1 MNVNLNTVMPQV
13 NNAVPTNSKLSTVD
27 SKFLNLL
34 ASVMNDS
41 KATSPVNSQQQI
53 TGVDMLNI
61 LTNMN
66 MMDFADT
73 EGVETLNAQ
82 GYIEKPHGEEGSEVK
97 KKFESMMDVVNFI
110 NLGNMSK
117 MNFQPEDYSSPEAL
131 IMKNDKAS
139 SSSMIAS
146 SDNKP
151 QNSAQNKA
159 LESLLSMKNEPS
171 KMAAM
176 QILKGENKA
185 TSVSA
190 EKLIAEIENHR
201 NSFKNEMNMQAE
213 VLTGPRTQSQEN
225 NTIINISDE
234 SSQIKSQVLS
244 QVKDKIV
251 FMADEGVEHGTST
264 KQVEMELH
272 PVSLGKVDIKMTFEN
287 NKLTVE
293 IKAQNEETQ
302 KLISSNADEL
312 ANILGKTSETVNI
325 VVKSNDYKYEH
336 QLYSYNS
343 AEQKNEELNQDNG
356 GQGRQRNS
364 YYRED
369 KENADD
375 DGVFS
380 QLINIR
386 TIKLNV

>member
-251 FMADEGVEHGTST
+251 FMADEGVEYGTST